1 MPPSSV
7 DDRLPTVQPGL
18 ERALCIFV
26 VAIMLIA
33 VIYAAWISIGNF
45 SRIGV

>member
-7 DDRLPTVQPGL
+7 ETRPLTVQPGL
-18 ERALCIFV
+18 ERALCILV
-26 VAIMLIA
+26 VAIMIIA
-33 VIYAAWISIGNF
+33 VIYAAWISIDNF